1 MKEGNM
7 LRGLI
12 VIVAAAALLA
22 SFAGPACADDRAE
35 INALYSKLEAALK
48 NKTPEDTLAL
58 ETPDF
63 TATENG
69 KKITGKQL
77 VQEMKAQDASVK
89 TVKDVSIKI
98 KKATITGKTAKVT
111 TDFSYL
117 VEVEDPEGHMGPKG
131 ATHEMSMRGEVSND
145 LVKTAAGWK
154 FKTMKQGV
162 GKMLVDGKPVPRVAP
177 KSQKGK
183 RT

>member
-1 MKEGNM
+1 M
-7 LRGLI
+7 RGFI
-12 VIVAAAALLA
+12 VTIAAAAVLA
-22 SFAGPACADDRAE
+22 NFAGMARADDRAE

-63 TATENG
+63 TALEKG

-89 TVKDVSIKI
+89 TVKDVTIKV
-98 KKATITGKTAKVT
+98 KKAAITGKTAKVT

-117 VEVEDPEGHMGPKG
+117 VEVDDPEGHMGPKG
-131 ATHEMSMRGEVSND
+131 ATHEMSMSGAVSND

-162 GKMLVDGKPVPRVAP
+162 GKMLVDGKPVPRVSPAP
-177 KSQKGK
+177 KKGK
-183 RT
+183 KM